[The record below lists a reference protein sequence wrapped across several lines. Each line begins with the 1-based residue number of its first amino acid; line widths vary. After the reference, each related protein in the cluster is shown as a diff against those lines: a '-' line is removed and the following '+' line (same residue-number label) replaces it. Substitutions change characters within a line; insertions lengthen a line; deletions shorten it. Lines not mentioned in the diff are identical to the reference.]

1 MRVTLNYIY
10 LFFAKLFKKAK
21 MSKKR
26 KRKFIISFIAA
37 FFIYRSAAQGAPLP
51 GAYGF
56 QNIKPPQC
64 RNYGIQSRV
73 ATGISTT
80 VRESPTNNNDNQ
92 SNKKNVSYYCSELDC
107 IFDSRQIQAKYKHA
121 PLFGVEGNYNPINGG
136 LFREALIDNMRQ
148 FKPIL
153 GTYHGKEVY
162 HYLDPESGLNVMMD
176 KKLNASLVAGN
187 LVKFKKNM
195 Y

>member
-1 MRVTLNYIY
+1 M
-10 LFFAKLFKKAK
+10 A
-21 MSKKR
+21 KKR
-26 KRKFIISFIAA
+26 KRKIIISFLVGLS
-37 FFIYRSAAQGAPLP
+37 IYRSAASGAPLP

-64 RNYGIQSRV
+64 RNYGIQSRP

-80 VRESPTNNNDNQ
+80 VRESPTNNNDNE

-121 PLFGVEGNYNPINGG
+121 PLFGVDGNYNPINGG
-136 LFREALIDNMRQ
+136 LFREALIDHMRE
-148 FKPIL
+148 FKPIS

-162 HYLDPESGLNVMMD
+162 HYLDPESGLNVMVD
-176 KKLNASLVAGN
+176 KKTKRFISGWELSKIQKEYVLENGN
-187 LVKFKKNM
+187 LGGGK
-195 Y
+195 